1 MEVSPEMK
9 IEEQKDI
16 IKDKEIGQMVKRKGS
31 LKDKDIEAKI
41 ENHQVIIQLKKL
53 V

>member
-9 IEEQKDI
+9 IEALKDT
-16 IKDKEIGQMVKRKGS
+16 IKDRGISQMKR
-31 LKDKDIEAKI
+31 KDIEAII
-41 ENHQVIIQLKKL
+41 ENHQVITPSKKL

>member
-9 IEEQKDI
+9 IEELKDT
-16 IKDKEIGQMVKRKGS
+16 IKDKEIGQMKR
-31 LKDKDIEAKI
+31 KDIEAII
-41 ENHQVIIQLKKL
+41 ENHQVIIPLKKL